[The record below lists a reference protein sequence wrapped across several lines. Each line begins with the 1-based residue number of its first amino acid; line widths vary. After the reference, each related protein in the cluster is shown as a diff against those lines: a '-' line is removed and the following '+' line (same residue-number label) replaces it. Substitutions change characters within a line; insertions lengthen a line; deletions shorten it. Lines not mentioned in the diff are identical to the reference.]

1 MVGKQ
6 AGNLSQLQQCRK
18 MVCTLT
24 SSREIAPS
32 LKYMGDAQSEIVG
45 SGGLGVRD

>member
-6 AGNLSQLQQCRK
+6 AGNLSQLQQRRK

-24 SSREIAPS
+24 SSREIALS